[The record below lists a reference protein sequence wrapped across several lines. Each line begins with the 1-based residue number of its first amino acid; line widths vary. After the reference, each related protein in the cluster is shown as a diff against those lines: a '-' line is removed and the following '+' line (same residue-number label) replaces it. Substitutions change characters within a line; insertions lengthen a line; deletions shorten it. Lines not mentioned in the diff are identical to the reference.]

1 VVAMMKAIAHVI
13 NLVNDLANALMDRR
27 VPADG
32 DTDRVKPQ
40 LHLAILLVL
49 ALMAQNLMK
58 AHDHHVAMII
68 DLHLPVR
75 ARVDIK
81 VETPVNQANRLV
93 IKDERQENQ
102 VNRLDTK
109 GEIHVKA
116 DLHPTT
122 KVKNQAIK
130 AEIVPLRS
138 VILNYFFE

>member
-1 VVAMMKAIAHVI
+1 MMKAIAHVI
-13 NLVNDLANALMDRR
+13 NPGNDLANALMDRR

-32 DTDRVKPQ
+32 DTDRVNPQ

-58 AHDHHVAMII
+58 GHDHHGAMII

-81 VETPVNQANRLV
+81 AETLVNKA
-93 IKDERQENQ
+93 
-102 VNRLDTK
+102 NRLDTK

-130 AEIVPLRS
+130 AEIVPLKS